1 MKYNITQYDKDL
13 FSQASIDYKLRLL
26 VEDSNKNVLD
36 ELSGIRSIGSYSIDS
51 ASDIRRTTS
60 FILFL
65 DNHYKDT
72 SIEKKLFE
80 WIGYNFELQIGIYS
94 IRDGNFKWYKCGY
107 YLITEANTTY
117 NATDN
122 SITTSLSDWYS
133 KLNGIRNGQIG
144 GAPTIVIPNKDTS
157 GNKVTI
163 KQATEELLK
172 SETTV
177 KDYIIDDIGQFYG
190 MVQNNTNY
198 VQYREDNPNWNQLP
212 YDLEYEAGCNVGDI
226 FDEIKNLYPNCQMY
240 FDVYGNFCFNIIP
253 SCEYDKV
260 VLDNSFIQN
269 ILIADSTEEI
279 SYGIDNI
286 KNVTEVFG
294 QDYDVDRYSTTC
306 TTSTNVYTISLD
318 NYTEYHSGDMIA
330 FIPNTAN
337 IANMK
342 IKINSLDAIPIYNEY
357 TTNYISAKLLES
369 GKTYVLQIKKV
380 DGSYVAYYLGKYQP
394 HALCVLSNNA
404 NDSKYTKSYFAKKY
418 NCDERNITLRI
429 EKESPFA
436 VQKLGEILDVKS
448 GDEFENI
455 VSDSVALEN
464 AIYYNRQSSSIND
477 VVTITTKML
486 PFLDVNLKVEYKKQ
500 QDEDVK
506 YYIIKSIVND
516 TETFVSH
523 ITMYRFYPLYYQ
535 NDGWDKWIIEEFRKG

>member
-94 IRDGNFKWYKCGY
+94 IRDDNFKWYKCGY

-172 SETTV
+172 SETMI

-198 VQYREDNPNWNQLP
+198 VQYRENNPNWNQLP

-294 QDYDVDRYSTTC
+294 QDYDVDRYSATC

-330 FIPNTAN
+330 FIPNTTN

-342 IKINSLDAIPIYNEY
+342 IRINSLGVIPIYNEY

-380 DGSYVAYYLGKYQP
+380 NGSYVAYYLGKYQP

-429 EKESPFA
+429 EKESPFS

-486 PFLDVNLKVEYKKQ
+486 PFL
-500 QDEDVK
+500 
-506 YYIIKSIVND
+506 
-516 TETFVSH
+516 
-523 ITMYRFYPLYYQ
+523 
-535 NDGWDKWIIEEFRKG
+535 